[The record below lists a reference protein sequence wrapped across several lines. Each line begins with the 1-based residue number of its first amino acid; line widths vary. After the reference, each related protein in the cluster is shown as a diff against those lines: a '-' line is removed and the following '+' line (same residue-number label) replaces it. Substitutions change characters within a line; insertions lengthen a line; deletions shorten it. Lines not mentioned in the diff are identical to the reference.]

1 MSARGQ
7 CPSCGGQVEFRFE
20 RAFVASCTYC
30 GSTVV
35 RTDRGLKD
43 LGKHS
48 DVVASESSLEP
59 FRKGVYRGVSF
70 TLMGRVVLAHPKGG
84 RWSEWYAAL
93 ENGTIGWLS
102 EAQGVFTMLEA
113 HAGDDT
119 LAGLR
124 WETMAVGSV
133 VALAGR
139 SFVVSERS
147 TKTALAAEGEVPYV
161 PLFDRPEP
169 FVDLTAEGGFVATL
183 DFQTQPPELFVGR
196 RVRLDELGL
205 EVRAGRRDVREVAAA
220 SLACGNC
227 GGPIRLHAPD
237 ATRRVTCAACGSL
250 HEVEGTSFRFLETLA
265 QGARPAIALGK
276 RFTFEA
282 TEWQVVGWM
291 ERSVTSQGIRYPWHE
306 YLAYDA
312 AKGFRYLVESKG
324 HWLWATPDPASG
336 RGAPSDL
343 QTSVHDQGTTYR
355 LFAHDQARVDAVA
368 GEFPWAVAI
377 GETCEAFDYV
387 APPLGLS
394 CELDENELQWS
405 RCEGLDA
412 GIVATMFPDVTLP
425 PASGVG
431 MLAPN
436 PYRGLGQV
444 FRRGLVAAFL
454 LLVIVAVLRP
464 TRNLLD
470 QSFALPPRTTASAAE
485 GVVVVTQPFELR
497 GSRRISIG
505 LTAKPP
511 MNAYADIVGDLLDA
525 HDVVVDSFRAASYSE
540 VDDDGSPTGQVEANA
555 ELGHVEPGT
564 YRLRLD
570 VIASAADMHDIGV
583 RIREGGV
590 AWGSFFF
597 YLFLVTMLGVP
608 FLVLRGIFES
618 ARYAASDFSP
628 AGRRLEGRANESA
641 AGDDES
647 GGDDDSPESASSGSD
662 E

>member
-84 RWSEWYAAL
+84 RWSEWFASM
-93 ENGTIGWLS
+93 EDGTLGWLA
-102 EAQGVFTMLEA
+102 EAQGAFTFQEA
-113 HAGDDT
+113 YDDADAVESLRWQNLSVGTVLT
-119 LAGLR
+119 LAGR
-124 WETMAVGSV
+124 DFTVT
-133 VALAGR
+133 
-139 SFVVSERS
+139 ERS
-147 TKTALAAEGEVPYV
+147 TKTAVLSEGEVPFV
-161 PLFDRPEP
+161 PLFDQPEP
-169 FVDLTAEGGFVATL
+169 FADLTAGDGTVATL
-183 DFQTQPPELFVGR
+183 DFSVQPPLLFVGR

-205 EVRAGRRDVREVAAA
+205 EVRAGRRDAREVAAA

-324 HWLWATPDPASG
+324 HWLWAEPDLAATRSIPVDSLSSFEEDG
-336 RGAPSDL
+336 ERF
-343 QTSVHDQGTTYR
+343 T
-355 LFAHDQARVDAVA
+355 LFAHDEARVDAVA
-368 GEFPWAVAI
+368 GEFPWEVAV
-377 GETCEAFDYV
+377 GETVEAFDYV
-387 APPLGLS
+387 SPPLGLS
-394 CELDENELQWS
+394 CELDGNEVNWS
-405 RCEGLDA
+405 RCHGLERA
-412 GIVATMFPDVTLP
+412 IVRQLFPGVSLP
-425 PASGVG
+425 PEDGVG
-431 MLAPN
+431 MLQPN
-436 PYRGLGQV
+436 PYRGTGRI
-444 FRRGLVAAFL
+444 FFCALVGAFTL
-454 LLVIVAVLRP
+454 LLAVLLSRP
-464 TRNLLD
+464 SRSVSDETLT
-470 QSFALPPRTTASAAE
+470 LPPHTQEMAMLNE
-485 GVVVVTQPFELR
+485 GVVVVTKPFELQ
-497 GSRRISIG
+497 GGRR
-505 LTAKPP
+505 LTFAMKLQLPQS
-511 MNAYADIVGDLLDA
+511 AYADVVGDLLDA
-525 HDVVVDSFRAASYSE
+525 HDVVVGSFRAASFWGT
-540 VDDDGSPTGQVEANA
+540 DDDGDPSGVIDATAN
-555 ELGHVEPGT
+555 LGHVEPGA

-570 VIASAADMHDIGV
+570 VVASAPDTKVVEVHVD
-583 RIREGGV
+583 EGGV
-590 AWGSFFF
+590 SPGKFALYAGLALLLALPFGI
-597 YLFLVTMLGVP
+597 LGMV
-608 FLVLRGIFES
+608 FE
-618 ARYAASDFSP
+618 ARRRASSDFS
-628 AGRRLEGRANESA
+628 ASGRRMEG
-641 AGDDES
+641 S
-647 GGDDDSPESASSGSD
+647 GSSDDDSSSSVDDDDDSGGSD